1 MIDICGG
8 SRSKGSGTPFR
19 AFILY
24 IFSDLLFLFVY
35 LSVSPFVICYGLF
48 QAPVNWGW
56 AQKEASERKEAELY
70 IF

>member
-48 QAPVNWGW
+48 QAPVNWG
-56 AQKEASERKEAELY
+56 
-70 IF
+70 